1 MTNQSVLDTLSQLS
15 DNIKITFQLI
25 GRLSKLSFQPGSTP
39 LQGDGDV
46 RIELAHDIRDA
57 LKQHDDTLDT
67 IRQEIEDVVEFGTYS
82 QRRRDSLKDRERAR
96 IAAQLARLDEDL
108 KQYVHLST
116 PSSIDSVLI
125 ICLALEVNSVP
136 PSYLQNVPQKLLS
149 RKNVKSSSLLYNN
162 LSSPTQPHPP
172 LILSPLAA
180 LNPNN
185 SRKTNYSS
193 TLRPT

>member
-67 IRQEIEDVVEFGTYS
+67 LRQEIEDVVEFGTYS

-108 KQYVHLST
+108 KQYVHLWT

-125 ICLALEVNSVP
+125 NCLALEASSVP
-136 PSYLQNVPQKLLS
+136 PSCRQNVPQKLLS
-149 RKNVKSSSLLYNN
+149 RRNARSSSLLYNN
-162 LSSPTQPHPP
+162 LLSPTQPRPL
-172 LILSPLAA
+172 LILSLLAA
-180 LNPNN
+180 LNPSN
-185 SRKTNYSS
+185 SPRTSYSS

>member
-1 MTNQSVLDTLSQLS
+1 MAARPVQASKQASRQAACVGSWHVWLPLIAHPPLERRAMTNQTVLDTLSQLS

-67 IRQEIEDVVEFGTYS
+67 LRQEIEEVVEFGTYS

-108 KQYVHLST
+108 KQYVYLSIHL
-116 PSSIDSVLI
+116 
-125 ICLALEVNSVP
+125 
-136 PSYLQNVPQKLLS
+136 LLPW
-149 RKNVKSSSLLYNN
+149 Y
-162 LSSPTQPHPP
+162 
-172 LILSPLAA
+172 
-180 LNPNN
+180 
-185 SRKTNYSS
+185 
-193 TLRPT
+193 

>member
-15 DNIKITFQLI
+15 DNIKFTSQLI

-57 LKQHDDTLDT
+57 LKHHDDTLDAV
-67 IRQEIEDVVEFGTYS
+67 RQELEDVTEFGTYS

-108 KQYVHLST
+108 KQYVHLPT
-116 PSSIDSVLI
+116 CVL
-125 ICLALEVNSVP
+125 LEP
-136 PSYLQNVPQKLLS
+136 D
-149 RKNVKSSSLLYNN
+149 
-162 LSSPTQPHPP
+162 
-172 LILSPLAA
+172 
-180 LNPNN
+180 
-185 SRKTNYSS
+185 
-193 TLRPT
+193 